1 MLQDWALSCIL
12 SKSWEV
18 TFYRLQ
24 KPILTVIFYPE
35 DSRRKREDKIT
46 VVLAAMIRIVL
57 HLLITTQRM
66 PRTGRGW
73 DSQPRCPV
81 SKQHHIQPGSVSRFR
96 LKWCQLPWERQESWR
111 FRSGSRIGLVSL
123 PGSEGPSVPRA
134 GKLDRDSGA
143 QGSGIYTNNAAY
155 KISLS
160 VRGEATRSR
169 KVPLEPR

>member
-1 MLQDWALSCIL
+1 MLQDRALSCIL

-35 DSRRKREDKIT
+35 DSRR
-46 VVLAAMIRIVL
+46 VLAATIRIVL
-57 HLLITTQRM
+57 RLLITTQRM
-66 PRTGRGW
+66 PRTGRVW
-73 DSQPRCPV
+73 DSQPRRPV
-81 SKQHHIQPGSVSRFR
+81 SKHHPIQPGSVSRFR